1 MTEDHEIAHRPL
13 PAVLKPV
20 ADELL
25 SSWLVRHAAYYG
37 VTASF
42 FTNDIRRGTD
52 RLRRSTNKPIGWRAM
67 KFQRFAMT
75 PTVAELLARK
85 QRLLERRRV
94 ECD

>member
-37 VTASF
+37 AS
-42 FTNDIRRGTD
+42 
-52 RLRRSTNKPIGWRAM
+52 LRRSSRNG
-67 KFQRFAMT
+67 
-75 PTVAELLARK
+75 
-85 QRLLERRRV
+85 
-94 ECD
+94 